1 MKHHVSKSF
10 EADFVSRDHLVRLLV
25 QQIERTF
32 ATDGRDQALQEVA
45 DMLRGLDEAALRAL
59 VYRQGL
65 QTEDELTEP
74 EVDSA
79 KAEGTI
85 EGE

>member
-1 MKHHVSKSF
+1 MKHHLSKSS

-25 QQIERTF
+25 QQIGRTF
-32 ATDGRDQALQEVA
+32 TTDGRDQALQKVA
-45 DMLRGLDEAALRAL
+45 HMLRGLDEAALRAL

-65 QTEDELTEP
+65 QSEDELTEP

-79 KAEGTI
+79 KAEGTG